1 MRLLLPVI
9 GIVVVIVTGIALQTR
24 FSSNQ
29 VAAAEAALGISVHEL
44 YANRRDVK
52 TLPEQEIPL
61 P

>member
-9 GIVVVIVTGIALQTR
+9 GVVVVTVTGIALQTR

-29 VAAAEAALGISVHEL
+29 VAAAEATLGISVHEL
-44 YANRRDVK
+44 HANNPDVK
-52 TLPEQEIPL
+52 ALPEQEIPL